1 MKKVNVDNKVLDSIV
16 NSLKITESEKI
27 VYLRYVSYL
36 TQTEQKELVELL

>member
-1 MKKVNVDNKVLDSIV
+1 MKKVNIDNKVLDSIV

-36 TQTEQKELVELL
+36 TLTEQKELVELL